1 MSQPVKYKFFFINRL
16 LWLCIGIVFFCAG
29 HTYSDDRYWIQEEGS
44 RVGEIYFEILG
55 SISDPDSWKKIAKNR
70 IQMKR
75 GTIFSSQKIDQAIND
90 LKSTGLFVVEEVQT
104 RKNAAGDLDIHFQLK
119 IISRIQDIKIAGNFP
134 LFEREVL
141 NNMTVDTGDAF
152 QKEKLPEQCESIVQL
167 LKDQGYTSPEV
178 TIQSIQ
184 DKDNGHYVL
193 HVDLRKGDFFKIEDV
208 ELQGNRS
215 FSGTRLK
222 MRLQTWK
229 ASFLPGS
236 MSRYQKKELDEDVKT
251 LLSFYRNNYHPEA
264 AITPVVVK
272 DDLTQKVRIVLQIS
286 EGPLYEIQF
295 KGNDQFW
302 DWTLKGDLQLFREGV
317 ANNFWIRK
325 TARMI
330 RDRYDKKGYMD
341 CQVNSEIILEN
352 IDGED
357 LRRICFTIE
366 EGARSIVTD
375 LKVIGNESIAE
386 DEIRKQIITN
396 TQGLL
401 TTGEFN
407 KQVLDDDIQGVMT
420 LYLREGYLDAKVD
433 EEIVWTN
440 SQDHKEKYADICLR
454 IHEGQKILVS
464 SIKFIGLSC
473 LSEDQAMKILVM
485 KPSDPF
491 REYMLENDQNKL
503 SMHISE
509 MGYPHVKIQGEKI
522 IDRQKE
528 EAHITYKISQGIFVS
543 TGKVLTVGN
552 FRTRKQVVEKEFALE
567 EGKPFSMMKMIEGQR
582 NIQNINAFKT
592 ARVKPIGLKEAS
604 EEVDFLVEV
613 EEKKPYA
620 AQASMGYDTSRQLY
634 LKTRL
639 SDLNLFGLNK
649 EAWIGLEVS
658 QIGNHGELGIAEPHL
673 LDTRIS
679 AVTNLFWEKREELN
693 KSFGT
698 ESYGLTVSFT
708 RKLPHNLSTNLVVG
722 YERKEQYLRDR
733 ESFSESDE
741 EAYDPRGIMVTSPSL
756 VYNSVDS
763 FIRPRKGVF
772 SSIGVDFSKGL
783 ENSLDNF
790 IKYRYEARMYF
801 QIHERI
807 IFATRGRV
815 GHIVPSGDNSVIS
828 EDQLFF
834 LGGLSSVRG
843 YDENRLRIDQTGDA
857 LGGRTEIV
865 GSFES
870 RFDIGFNLELS
881 PFFDIGS
888 VRDALIDE
896 GSDSFRSSIGL
907 SLRYLTPYCPIG
919 IQYGYKLDKIETD
932 EEKGRFYF
940 TIGYTF

>member
-1 MSQPVKYKFFFINRL
+1 MSQPGKYKFFLDNGL
-16 LWLCIGIVFFCAG
+16 LWLCIGIVFFCFG
-29 HTYSDDRYWIQEEGS
+29 HAYSDDRQMIQDEGS
-44 RVGEIYFEILG
+44 RVGEINLEILG
-55 SISDPDSWKKIAKNR
+55 SDSDTDVWKKVAKNR
-70 IQMKR
+70 IQMKK
-75 GTIFSSQKIDQAIND
+75 GTLFSSREMDQTIND
-90 LKSTGLFVVEEVQT
+90 LESTKLFAIEEVQT
-104 RKNAAGDLDIHFQLK
+104 KKNDTGDLDIYFELK
-119 IISRIQDIKIAGNFP
+119 IIPRIQDIKIAGNFP

-141 NNMTVDTGDAF
+141 NNMTVYTGDAF
-152 QKEKLPEQCESIVQL
+152 QEEKLPEQSESIVQL
-167 LKDQGYTSPEV
+167 LKDQGYISPEV

-184 DKDNGHYVL
+184 DKDSGHYVL
-193 HVDLRKGDFFKIEDV
+193 YVDLHKGDFFKIDDV
-208 ELQGNRS
+208 SLQGNRS
-215 FSGTRLK
+215 FSGARLK

-236 MSRYQKKELDEDVKT
+236 MSRYQKKELDEDVKN
-251 LLSFYRNNYHPEA
+251 LLSFYRKNYFPEA
-264 AITPVVVK
+264 AITPVVIK

-302 DWTLKGDLQLFREGV
+302 DWTLKEDLQLFREGM

-341 CQVNSEIILEN
+341 CQVNPEIILEN
-352 IDGED
+352 IEGEV
-357 LRRICFTIE
+357 LRKICFNIE
-366 EGARSIVTD
+366 EGAKSIVTG
-375 LKVIGNESIAE
+375 LKVTGNRFIVEE
-386 DEIRKQIITN
+386 EIRKQIITD

-407 KQVLDDDIQGVMT
+407 KQVLDDDIQGVIT
-420 LYLREGYLDAKVD
+420 LYLKEGFLDVKVD
-433 EEIVWTN
+433 EEIVWTK
-440 SQDHKEKYADICLR
+440 SQDQKEKYADICLR
-454 IHEGQKILVS
+454 IHEGQRILVS
-464 SIKFIGLSC
+464 SISFKGLSD
-473 LSEDQAMKILVM
+473 LSEDQAMKILTM
-485 KPSDPF
+485 KPGDPF

-509 MGYPHVKIQGEKI
+509 MGYPHVKIQGKKI
-522 IDRQKE
+522 IDRQKG
-528 EAHITYKISQGIFVS
+528 EARITYEISLGIHVS

-552 FRTRKQVVEKEFALE
+552 FRTDKQVVGNEFSLE

-582 NIQNINAFKT
+582 NVQNINAFKT
-592 ARVKPIGLKEAS
+592 ARVKPVGLKEAS

-613 EEKKPYA
+613 EEKKPYTA
-620 AQASMGYDTSRQLY
+620 LASIGYDTSRQLY

-658 QIGNHGELGIAEPHL
+658 QVGNHGELGLSEPRL
-673 LDTRIS
+673 LDTHIS

-698 ESYGLTVSFT
+698 ESYGLTVSFI
-708 RKLPHNLSTNLVVG
+708 RKLPHNLSANLVIG
-722 YERKEQYLRDR
+722 YERKEQYLRDG
-733 ESFSESDE
+733 ESLADSDE
-741 EAYDPRGIMVTSPSL
+741 EVYDPRGIMVTSPSL

-790 IKYRYEARMYF
+790 IKYRYEARLYF
-801 QIHERI
+801 QILERI
-807 IFATRGRV
+807 VFATRGRV

-834 LGGLSSVRG
+834 LGGISSVRG

-865 GSFES
+865 GSIES

-881 PFFDIGS
+881 PFYDIGS

-919 IQYGYKLDKIETD
+919 IQYGHKLDKLEKD
-932 EEKGRFYF
+932 EDKGRFYF